1 MQLFK
6 EKTMWKKK
14 LDKIKLEINCD
25 SCLITLNKDK
35 EIQLILAKLF
45 QLGLGVECNVQERQQ
60 NIVNSR
66 PQSEANS
73 AFMSR
78 HVLGQ
83 FGSSAELC
91 VAHNKFG
98 TQYKNMQNATSTL
111 NHMGTAH
118 VVFDDVTCACTYTT
132 CLFCAHNYFGNTC
145 ISWAWEWNV
154 MFKKDR
160 KFQATGWME
169 QI

>member
-98 TQYKNMQNATSTL
+98 TQYMYILCRMLQVHWITWAQRTWCSMTS
-111 NHMGTAH
+111 H
-118 VVFDDVTCACTYTT
+118 VHVRILRACSVHIII
-132 CLFCAHNYFGNTC
+132 LAIHVSAGPG
-145 ISWAWEWNV
+145 SG
-154 MFKKDR
+154 M
-160 KFQATGWME
+160 
-169 QI
+169 

>member
-14 LDKIKLEINCD
+14 LYKIKLEINCD

-98 TQYKNMQNATSTL
+98 THYAERYKYIESHGHSARGVRWRHICMY
-111 NHMGTAH
+111 
-118 VVFDDVTCACTYTT
+118 TYTT